1 MIQRILPLGA
11 GILLALGSA
20 GCCMG
25 GTAAPAPAPIVPPIA
40 PAVAP
45 AVAPAAAGAPAAS
58 TAITIGAGFAPDPNV
73 VSTFAGGPV
82 PGSSMATGD
91 EYCGGHHPAAP
102 NVTLTTTTPI
112 AGLRVLV
119 RGTTGADPYLAVR
132 LSDGRWMCDDDG
144 GGYPNPAVTADV
156 PAGVHQIYVG
166 SFRTGEVLP
175 ATVAITTNAAMDFN
189 SMPSP

>member
-11 GILLALGSA
+11 GFLLALGSA

-25 GTAAPAPAPIVPPIA
+25 GTAPAPMPIAPPSVA

-45 AVAPAAAGAPAAS
+45 AVPAAGAAVAS
-58 TAITIGAGFAPDPNV
+58 TAVTIGAGFAPDPNV

-91 EYCGGHHPAAP
+91 EYCGGHHPALP

-112 AGLRVLV
+112 SGLRVLV
-119 RGTTGADPYLAVR
+119 RGTTGADPYLAVH

-144 GGYPNPAVTADV
+144 GGYPNPAVMADV

-166 SFRTGEVLP
+166 SFRSGEVLP
-175 ATVAITTNAAMDFN
+175 ATVAFTTNGALTFD